1 MLRIWRGVG
10 SGLLVLAL
18 AAAWLAVGAFGGMA
32 QGRLSQVQ
40 TNDSA
45 AFLPSS
51 AESTRAAE
59 LSSGFTEAESLPVLV
74 VLAPEGGGALDPQAL
89 AVVQPV
95 VEDLPGVAIPG
106 ADPAAG
112 DPATLGDVL
121 TGEPVVVPSED
132 GEALLVPLSLDADA
146 TEQALADDESV
157 VGGVVQAVRDT
168 LADELG
174 ATADSAGEAGLNA
187 WVTGPGGF
195 VADLTNAFGGI
206 DGVLLLV
213 ALGAVLVI
221 LVLVYRSPFLP
232 LAVILTAVFALCAA
246 ALAVYHLADAGTLT
260 LNGQAQ
266 GILSILVV
274 GASVDYALL
283 IVARYREELRHVE
296 RPAAAMRRALR
307 RSLEPIAASAG
318 TVVAGLLCLLLSDLA
333 SNRSLGP
340 VGALG
345 IASAFLAAFTLLPL
359 LLLVAGPRS
368 RALFWPRIP
377 RPHAAAHVAGPEDAG
392 PADAPEEPDAAGAR
406 AGAHVAAGSAPDPLP
421 ATGLWGRL
429 ARWVGRR
436 DRVVWVVTSVVLLG
450 CAAFVPTF
458 QASGTSQADVFL
470 TDVDSVAGEEV
481 LAAHFPAGVV
491 QPAVVVVD
499 ADEADAVVEA
509 ALGVEGV
516 QAAAPY
522 TGASATGAP
531 GGAGGAG
538 AGDGAAAGDG
548 SGDGSGDGAQGAAEP
563 AEPVVVDGRVRVDVT
578 TEAAADTTE
587 GVATVGRLRD
597 AVHEVAPDALVG
609 GAAAETLDAQDAGTR
624 DLRVIVPVV
633 LVVILLILMLLL
645 RSVLAAVLLM
655 LANVLSFAAAL
666 GVAAVVFDHVLD
678 FPGADPAVPLYAF
691 TFLVALGVDYSIF
704 LMTRVREE
712 SARVGTRD
720 GVLRGLA
727 VTGGVITSAGVV
739 LAMTFAAL
747 GVIPLLFLAQLA
759 FIVAFGVLLDTL
771 VVRSLLVPALVH
783 DVGARTW
790 WPSRLSR
797 SPAGSDAPGAGE
809 DGARA

>member
-1 MLRIWRGVG
+1 MLPERASSRIVLSMLRNGARGIG
-10 SGLLVLAL
+10 RGLAVLAV
-18 AAAWLAVGAFGGMA
+18 AAGWLAVGSLGGMA
-32 QGRLSQVQ
+32 QGQLSQVQ
-40 TNDSA
+40 TNDAA

-59 LSSGFTEAESLPVLV
+59 ASAAFTESEALPVLV
-74 VLAPEGGGALDPQAL
+74 VLEAEDGGALDPA
-89 AVVQPV
+89 AIAAVQPV
-95 VEDLPGVAIPG
+95 VDGLADVALPG

-121 TGEPVVVPSED
+121 VGDPVVVPSED

-146 TEQALADDESV
+146 ADASLADDESV
-157 VGGVVQAVRDT
+157 AGATVQAVRDT

-174 ATADSAGEAGLNA
+174 ATADSSGEAGLRA

-246 ALAVYHLADAGTLT
+246 ALAVYHLADAGVLT

-283 IVARYREELRHVE
+283 IVARYREELRAVAS
-296 RPAAAMRRALR
+296 PAAAMRRALR
-307 RSLEPIAASAG
+307 RSLEPITASAG

-345 IASAFLAAFTLLPL
+345 IAAAYLAAFTLLPL
-359 LLLVAGPRS
+359 LLLIAGRRS
-368 RALFWPRIP
+368 RALFWPRVP
-377 RPHAAAHVAGPEDAG
+377 RVAEPGAHAVG
-392 PADAPEEPDAAGAR
+392 PAHDEPAAVGAAGA
-406 AGAHVAAGSAPDPLP
+406 APVPAHDHHGAHAPAGHPAP
-421 ATGLWGRL
+421 AEGLWGRL
-429 ARWVGRR
+429 ARGVGRR
-436 DRVVWVVTSVVLLG
+436 DRLVWVLTTVILLG
-450 CAAFVPTF
+450 CAACLPTF
-458 QASGTSQADVFL
+458 KASGTSQADVFL
-470 TDVDSVAGEEV
+470 TDVDAVAGEEV
-481 LAAHFPAGVV
+481 LADHFPAGTV
-491 QPAVVVVD
+491 QPATVIVSQD
-499 ADEADAVVEA
+499 DADAVVEA
-509 ALGVEGV
+509 ALTVDGVV
-516 QAAAPY
+516 SAAPY
-522 TGASATGAP
+522 TGATTGAP
-531 GGAGGAG
+531 A
-538 AGDGAAAGDG
+538 G
-548 SGDGSGDGAQGAAEP
+548 SGGPGADEP
-563 AEPVVVDGRVRVDVT
+563 AEPVVVDGDVRVDVT
-578 TEAAADTTE
+578 TEAGADTTE
-587 GVATVGRLRD
+587 GVATVERLRE

-633 LVVILLILMLLL
+633 LVVILLILMVLL
-645 RSVLAAVLLM
+645 RSVVAAGLLM

-666 GVAAVVFDHVLD
+666 GVAALVFEHVLD

-712 SARVGTRD
+712 SARLGTRE
-720 GVLRGLA
+720 GVVRGLA

-739 LAMTFAAL
+739 LAVTFAAL

-783 DVGARTW
+783 DVGRRTW
-790 WPSRLSR
+790 WPSRL
-797 SPAGSDAPGAGE
+797 
-809 DGARA
+809 ARQEEGVHRA

>member
-1 MLRIWRGVG
+1 MLPEAGPSRIVLSMLRESVRGIG
-10 SGLLVLAL
+10 RGLVVLAVV
-18 AAAWLAVGAFGGMA
+18 AGWLAVGAFGGMA
-32 QGRLSQVQ
+32 QGQLSQVQ
-40 TNDSA
+40 SNDSA

-59 LSSGFTEAESLPVLV
+59 LSAGLVESESLPVLV
-74 VLAPEGGGALDPQAL
+74 VLIGEDGGALDAD
-89 AVVQPV
+89 AVATVRPV
-95 VEDLPGVAIPG
+95 VDGLADLELPG
-106 ADPAAG
+106 ADAGAG

-121 TGEPVVVPSED
+121 TADPVVVPSED
-132 GEALLVPLSLDADA
+132 GEALLVPLSLDAEA
-146 TEQALADDESV
+146 AGQSLADDESV
-157 VGGVVQAVRDT
+157 VGVAVQVVRDA

-174 ATADSAGEAGLNA
+174 ATADSAGDAGLLA

-246 ALAVYHLADAGTLT
+246 ALAVYHLADAGVLT

-283 IVARYREELRHVE
+283 IVARYREELRAVE
-296 RPAAAMRRALR
+296 SPVAAMRRALR
-307 RSLEPIAASAG
+307 RSLEPITASAG

-345 IASAFLAAFTLLPL
+345 IASAYLAAFTLLPL
-359 LLLVAGPRS
+359 LLLVAGRRS
-368 RALFWPRIP
+368 RVLFWPRVP
-377 RPHAAAHVAGPEDAG
+377 QAEVRSHTAG
-392 PADAPEEPDAAGAR
+392 PATEAPVAAQPVSAPHH
-406 AGAHVAAGSAPDPLP
+406 GAHVAPGSDVDPAPAP
-421 ATGLWGRL
+421 GLWGRL
-429 ARWVGRR
+429 ARGVGRR
-436 DRVVWVVTSVVLLG
+436 DRAVWVVTTVVLLG
-450 CAAFVPTF
+450 FAAFLPTF
-458 QASGTSQADVFL
+458 QASGTGQADVFL
-470 TDVDSVAGEEV
+470 TDVDAVAGEEV
-481 LAAHFPAGVV
+481 LAEHFPAGTV
-491 QPAVVVVD
+491 QPATVVVAEQD
-499 ADEADAVVEA
+499 ADAVVEA
-509 ALGVEGV
+509 ALGVRGV
-516 QAAAPY
+516 VSAVPY
-522 TGASATGAP
+522 TGAASGAP
-531 GGAGGAG
+531 
-538 AGDGAAAGDG
+538 
-548 SGDGSGDGAQGAAEP
+548 SGPPSDGAAEP
-563 AEPVVVDGRVRVDVT
+563 AEPVVVDGNVRVDVV
-578 TEAAADTTE
+578 TEDAADTTA
-587 GVATVGRLRD
+587 GVDTVERLRV
-597 AVHEVAPDALVG
+597 AVHEAVPDALVG

-633 LVVILLILMLLL
+633 LVVILLILMVLL
-645 RSVLAAVLLM
+645 RSVVAAVLLM

-666 GVAAVVFDHVLD
+666 GVAALVFEHVLD

-712 SARVGTRD
+712 SVRSGTRV

-739 LAMTFAAL
+739 LAVTFAAL

-783 DVGARTW
+783 DVGRRTW
-790 WPSRLSR
+790 WPSRLAR
-797 SPAGSDAPGAGE
+797 EDAGD
-809 DGARA
+809 RAA

>member
-1 MLRIWRGVG
+1 MLSNGVRGIG
-10 SGLLVLAL
+10 RGLVVLAV
-18 AAAWLAVGAFGGMA
+18 AAGWLAVAAFGGMA
-32 QGRLSQVQ
+32 QGQLSQVQ

-59 LSSGFTEAESLPVLV
+59 LSSEFTQAESLPVLV
-74 VLAPEGGGALDPQAL
+74 VLEAEDGGALDPGAI
-89 AVVQPV
+89 AAVQPV
-95 VEDLPGVAIPG
+95 VEGLPDVAVPG

-121 TGEPVVVPSED
+121 VGDVVVVPSED
-132 GEALLVPLSLDADA
+132 GEALLVPLSLDAA
-146 TEQALADDESV
+146 AAEASLADDESV
-157 VGGVVQAVRDT
+157 VGAVVQAVRDT

-174 ATADSAGEAGLNA
+174 ATADSAGEAGLRA

-246 ALAVYHLADAGTLT
+246 ALAVYHLADSGALT

-283 IVARYREELRHVE
+283 IVARYREELRAVE
-296 RPAAAMRRALR
+296 APAVAVRRALR
-307 RSLEPIAASAG
+307 RSIEPITASAG

-340 VGALG
+340 VGAIG
-345 IASAFLAAFTLLPL
+345 IASAYLAAFTLLPL
-359 LLLVAGPRS
+359 LLLVAGRRS
-368 RALFWPRIP
+368 RVLFWPRVP
-377 RPHAAAHVAGPEDAG
+377 RVET
-392 PADAPEEPDAAGAR
+392 
-406 AGAHVAAGSAPDPLP
+406 AGAHAAGPVPAEAGVAAAPHHGAHVVPGSDVDPAP
-421 ATGLWGRL
+421 AAGLWGRL
-429 ARWVGRR
+429 ARAVGRR
-436 DRVVWVVTSVVLLG
+436 DRVVWIGTAVVLLAF
-450 CAAFVPTF
+450 AAFLPTF
-458 QASGTSQADVFL
+458 RASGTGQADVFL
-470 TDVDSVAGEEV
+470 TDVDAVAGEEV
-481 LAAHFPAGVV
+481 LADHFPAGTV
-491 QPAVVVVD
+491 QPATVLV
-499 ADEADAVVEA
+499 AQEEADAVVDA
-509 ALGVEGV
+509 ALAVDGVV
-516 QAAAPY
+516 SATPY
-522 TGASATGAP
+522 TGAASGAPTGAP
-531 GGAGGAG
+531 
-538 AGDGAAAGDG
+538 
-548 SGDGSGDGAQGAAEP
+548 AAED
-563 AEPVVVDGRVRVDVT
+563 AEPVVVDGLVRVDVA
-578 TEAAADTTE
+578 TEAAADTTA
-587 GVATVGRLRD
+587 GVDTVERLRA
-597 AVHEVAPDALVG
+597 AVHEAAPDALVG

-633 LVVILLILMLLL
+633 LVVILLILMVLL
-645 RSVLAAVLLM
+645 RSVVAAVLLM
-655 LANVLSFAAAL
+655 IANVLSFAAAL
-666 GVAAVVFDHVLD
+666 GVAALVFEHVFH

-712 SARVGTRD
+712 SARSGTRD

-739 LAMTFAAL
+739 LAVTFAAL

-783 DVGARTW
+783 DLGPRTW
-790 WPSRLSR
+790 WPSRL
-797 SPAGSDAPGAGE
+797 
-809 DGARA
+809 ARAEERAPAA

>member
-1 MLRIWRGVG
+1 MLAV
-10 SGLLVLAL
+10 
-18 AAAWLAVGAFGGMA
+18 AAAWLAVAAFGGMA
-32 QGRLSQVQ
+32 QGQLSQVQ

-59 LSSGFTEAESLPVLV
+59 ASAAFTESEALPVLV
-74 VLAPEGGGALDPQAL
+74 VLEAEDGGALEPSAIGD
-89 AVVQPV
+89 VQPV
-95 VEDLPGVAIPG
+95 VDGLADLAIPG
-106 ADPAAG
+106 ADPAEG

-121 TGEPVVVPSED
+121 TADPVVVPSED
-132 GEALLVPLSLDADA
+132 GEALLVPLSLDAEAADA
-146 TEQALADDESV
+146 TLADDESV
-157 VGGVVQAVRDT
+157 VGAVVQAVRDA

-174 ATADSAGEAGLNA
+174 ATADSAGEAGLLA

-246 ALAVYHLADAGTLT
+246 ALAVYHLADAGALT

-283 IVARYREELRHVE
+283 IVARYREELRTVE
-296 RPAAAMRRALR
+296 APSAAMRRALR
-307 RSLEPIAASAG
+307 RSVEPITASAG

-345 IASAFLAAFTLLPL
+345 ILAAYLAAFTLLPL
-359 LLLVAGPRS
+359 LLLVAGRRS
-368 RALFWPRIP
+368 RVLFWPRVP
-377 RPHAAAHVAGPEDAG
+377 RVAEPGAHAVGRAHDEPAVAGE
-392 PADAPEEPDAAGAR
+392 AAGVA
-406 AGAHVAAGSAPDPLP
+406 APAHEHHGAHAPAGHPAP
-421 ATGLWGRL
+421 AQGLWGRL
-429 ARWVGRR
+429 ARGVGRR
-436 DRVVWVVTSVVLLG
+436 DRLTWVVTTVVLLG
-450 CAAFVPTF
+450 CAAFLPTF

-470 TDVDSVAGEEV
+470 TEVDAVAGEEV
-481 LAAHFPAGVV
+481 LADHFPAGTV
-491 QPAVVVVD
+491 QPANVIV
-499 ADEADAVVEA
+499 AQDEAEAVVEA
-509 ALGVEGV
+509 ALGVDGV
-516 QAAAPY
+516 VSAAPY
-522 TGASATGAP
+522 TGASAGVPTGGPASGGAEGAP
-531 GGAGGAG
+531 
-538 AGDGAAAGDG
+538 
-548 SGDGSGDGAQGAAEP
+548 AE
-563 AEPVVVDGRVRVDVT
+563 AEEPVVIDGNVRVDVA

-587 GVATVGRLRD
+587 GVDTVERLRD

-633 LVVILLILMLLL
+633 LVVILLILMVLL
-645 RSVLAAVLLM
+645 RSVVAAVLLM

-666 GVAAVVFDHVLD
+666 GVAALVFEHVLD

-712 SARVGTRD
+712 SARIGTRD

-739 LAMTFAAL
+739 LAATFAAL

-783 DVGARTW
+783 DVGPRTW
-790 WPSRLSR
+790 WPSRL
-797 SPAGSDAPGAGE
+797 
-809 DGARA
+809 ARAEDRPRRA

>member
-1 MLRIWRGVG
+1 MLPERGASRIVLSMLRNGARGIG
-10 SGLLVLAL
+10 RGLAVLAV
-18 AAAWLAVGAFGGMA
+18 AAGWLAVGSLGGMA
-32 QGRLSQVQ
+32 QGQLSQVQ
-40 TNDSA
+40 TNDAA

-59 LSSGFTEAESLPVLV
+59 ASAAFTESEALPVLV
-74 VLAPEGGGALDPQAL
+74 VFEAEDGGALDPA
-89 AVVQPV
+89 AIEAVQPV
-95 VEDLPGVAIPG
+95 VAGLADVPMPG

-121 TGEPVVVPSED
+121 TADPVVVPSED
-132 GEALLVPLSLDADA
+132 GEALLVPLSLDAAQADA
-146 TEQALADDESV
+146 SLADDESV
-157 VGGVVQAVRDT
+157 VGATVQAVRDT

-174 ATADSAGEAGLNA
+174 ATADSSGEAGLRA

-246 ALAVYHLADAGTLT
+246 ALAVYHLADAGVLT

-283 IVARYREELRHVE
+283 IVARYREELRTVE
-296 RPAAAMRRALR
+296 APAAAMRRALR
-307 RSLEPIAASAG
+307 RSLEPITASAG

-345 IASAFLAAFTLLPL
+345 IAAAYLAAFTLLPL
-359 LLLVAGPRS
+359 LLLIAGRRS
-368 RALFWPRIP
+368 RVLFWPRVP
-377 RPHAAAHVAGPEDAG
+377 RVAEPGAHAVGPAHDEPATVG
-392 PADAPEEPDAAGAR
+392 ADAPAVPEHDHH
-406 AGAHVAAGSAPDPLP
+406 GAHAPAGHPAP
-421 ATGLWGRL
+421 AQGLWGRL
-429 ARWVGRR
+429 ARGVGRR
-436 DRVVWVVTSVVLLG
+436 DRLVWVLTTVILLG
-450 CAAFVPTF
+450 CAAFLPTF

-470 TDVDSVAGEEV
+470 TDVDAVAGEEV
-481 LAAHFPAGVV
+481 LADHFPAGTV
-491 QPAVVVVD
+491 QPATVIV
-499 ADEADAVVEA
+499 AQDEADAVVEA
-509 ALGVEGV
+509 ALAVDGVV
-516 QAAAPY
+516 SAAPY
-522 TGASATGAP
+522 TGATTGAP
-531 GGAGGAG
+531 TGGGGPG
-538 AGDGAAAGDG
+538 TD
-548 SGDGSGDGAQGAAEP
+548 EP
-563 AEPVVVDGRVRVDVT
+563 AEPVVVDGDVRVDVA

-587 GVATVGRLRD
+587 GVATVERLRE

-633 LVVILLILMLLL
+633 LVVILLILMVLL
-645 RSVLAAVLLM
+645 RSVVAAVLLM

-666 GVAAVVFDHVLD
+666 GVAALVFEHVLD

-712 SARVGTRD
+712 SARLGTRD

-739 LAMTFAAL
+739 LAVTFAAL

-783 DVGARTW
+783 DVGRRTW
-790 WPSRLSR
+790 WPSRL
-797 SPAGSDAPGAGE
+797 
-809 DGARA
+809 ARQEEGVHRA